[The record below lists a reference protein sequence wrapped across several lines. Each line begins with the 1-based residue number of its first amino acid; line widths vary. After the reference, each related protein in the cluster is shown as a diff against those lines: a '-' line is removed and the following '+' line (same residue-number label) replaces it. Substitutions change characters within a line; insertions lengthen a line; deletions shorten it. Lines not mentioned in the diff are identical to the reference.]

1 MPATNMKFSIQPD
14 SIEPVLCIW
23 FDYVHGQEINDQ
35 EVYWARDKLIMAKEF
50 EDAIRASLQLDFH
63 SLFELL
69 YSNSIEDV
77 PFFEQLE
84 SQLNLAGFY
93 TYNSD
98 TTFDV
103 FSADSVDLTDQDV
116 LLCLES

>member
-1 MPATNMKFSIQPD
+1 MPIINMKFSIQPD
-14 SIEPVLCIW
+14 FIEPVLCLW

-35 EVYWARDKLIMAKEF
+35 EVFWARDRILMAREF
-50 EDAIRASLQLDFH
+50 ENAIRASLQLDLS

-77 PFFEQLE
+77 PFFSQLE
-84 SQLNLAGFY
+84 TQLNLAGYF

-98 TTFDV
+98 TIFDIY
-103 FSADSVDLTDQDV
+103 SADSVDLTDPNV